1 MRILG
6 IDPGSSQTGYGII
19 DADNRVH
26 GYGVVALTGDHMLRI
41 QTIYHEVTRLVAQLK
56 PNSCAIEM
64 PVYGSNPQAMLKL
77 GRAQAAAMLAILNQG
92 LSVAQ
97 YTPKMVKRSI
107 TGNGNASKE
116 QVAYMV
122 SSLLE
127 FEGLNEGIPH
137 DASDALAVAFCHKE
151 RELTGEKPDQP
162 RYSGWA
168 AFVRENPD
176 RVIEGK

>member
-19 DADNRVH
+19 DDDNRVH

-41 QTIYHEVTRLVAQLK
+41 QTIYHEVGRLVERLK
-56 PNSCAIEM
+56 PNSCAVEM
-64 PVYGSNPQAMLKL
+64 PVYGRNPQAMLKL

-127 FEGLNEGIPH
+127 FKGSGEGIPH
-137 DASDALAVAFCHKE
+137 DATDALAVAFCHKE
-151 RELTGEKPDQP
+151 RELTGNQTDQSH
-162 RYSGWA
+162 YSGWS
-168 AFVRENPD
+168 AFVKANPD
-176 RVIEGK
+176 RVIES

>member
-19 DADNRVH
+19 DESNQVH

-41 QTIYHEVTRLVAQLK
+41 HVIYQEVSRLVTQLK
-56 PNSCAIEM
+56 PSSCAIEM
-64 PVYGSNPQAMLKL
+64 PVYGRNPQAMLKL
-77 GRAQAAAMLAILNQG
+77 GRAQAAAMLAVLNQG
-92 LSVAQ
+92 ISVAQ

-122 SSLLE
+122 SSLLD
-127 FEGLNEGIPH
+127 FQRLNNSMSH

-151 RELTGEKPDQP
+151 RELTGNQSTAPHY
-162 RYSGWA
+162 RGWED
-168 AFVRENPD
+168 FIRENPD
-176 RVIEGK
+176 RVIGE